1 MIWVIIAGMILV
13 LIFTF
18 SLLAV
23 VPRSSLDDETQW
35 EEIQK
40 WKEKKSNA

>member
-1 MIWVIIAGMILV
+1 MIWVITTGAVLV

-18 SLLAV
+18 SLMAV

-40 WKEKKSNA
+40 WKEKKSDA

>member
-1 MIWVIIAGMILV
+1 MIWVIIAGAILV

-18 SLLAV
+18 SLLTV
-23 VPRSSLDDETQW
+23 VPRSSLDDEIQW